1 MKINN
6 LQSGMYCLLV
16 GLAQV
21 KTYNKCP
28 EASRIPFILLPGCGP
43 AEGLRDPV
51 ELHLNSLPL
60 ATVSSACT
68 KDAKERFLFLFFA
81 SFKYF
86 YRFQY
91 QKVKNADALRWHT
104 QNS

>member
-1 MKINN
+1 MKRNN

-21 KTYNKCP
+21 KTHDKCP
-28 EASRIPFILLPGCGP
+28 EASRIPFILLPGRGP

-60 ATVSSACT
+60 PTVSSACT
-68 KDAKERFLFLFFA
+68 KDAKEHFCSCVLHHLNIFTAFNT
-81 SFKYF
+81 K
-86 YRFQY
+86 
-91 QKVKNADALRWHT
+91 K
-104 QNS
+104 

>member
-1 MKINN
+1 MKRNN

-21 KTYNKCP
+21 KTYDKCP
-28 EASRIPFILLPGCGP
+28 EASRIPFILLPGRGP

-60 ATVSSACT
+60 PTVSSACT
-68 KDAKERFLFLFFA
+68 KDAKERFCSCFLHHLNIFTAFNT
-81 SFKYF
+81 K
-86 YRFQY
+86 
-91 QKVKNADALRWHT
+91 K
-104 QNS
+104 